1 MAEGLRGDFQTIP
14 DMAFI
19 RWNYGTAFLRCALL
33 LVAGTT
39 LQLTAGGIDGGF
51 LRHPWGIVLA
61 VNYLYLLILAYSYS
75 DRYRWLRTLWDDRA
89 CISSLVTLLL
99 LVMVFGLVR
108 QDGAEEGLSGV
119 LGLSRMR
126 SAWAFNIILL
136 YFMTVLGIRA
146 VSDVTALFRSVRSRA
161 DGEAPSEYSRVF
173 RRIAVT
179 VIHTAVFLVL
189 LAGMFGAGD
198 RVRCRLTAH
207 QGVPEG
213 MALTDDGRVV
223 GLPFSVVLRKF
234 SIDEYPP
241 RLYVRDMHVGED
253 SEEFLSVEEEGASAS
268 FEGWTFS
275 ADTVLDMAG
284 RLPSETVYR
293 AMEHVGAVPAVHV
306 TAVSGLTGETRSGWV
321 SCGSHIFA
329 ASSLD
334 LGGGKVLVMPYPQ
347 ARRYLSEVT
356 VTVDGKATDMD
367 IGVNHPGKVGS
378 WRIYQSGY
386 DTSKGKWSTVSILEC
401 VRDPWYGAVHV
412 ALWLILA
419 AGAVMSAAAVS
430 RRRRSGDSGRAV
442 PCGDS
447 GKGKEGGS

>member
-1 MAEGLRGDFQTIP
+1 MNIVKPKKLQKGDTIGIIAPCGVFSDPERLEKGIEFLESAGFKIKVSDKLFARERYMAGKDDVRAGEIEKFFADDDVDGIICARGGYG
-14 DMAFI
+14 AI
-19 RWNYGTAFLRCALL
+19 RLINQINYDIIRQNPKVFC
-33 LVAGTT
+33 
-39 LQLTAGGIDGGF
+39 GF
-51 LRHPWGIVLA
+51 
-61 VNYLYLLILAYSYS
+61 
-75 DRYRWLRTLWDDRA
+75 
-89 CISSLVTLLL
+89 
-99 LVMVFGLVR
+99 
-108 QDGAEEGLSGV
+108 
-119 LGLSRMR
+119 
-126 SAWAFNIILL
+126 
-136 YFMTVLGIRA
+136 
-146 VSDVTALFRSVRSRA
+146 SDVTALFRSVRSRA

-306 TAVSGLTGETRSGWV
+306 TAVSDLTGETRSGWV

-356 VTVDGKATDMD
+356 VNLDGKATDMD
-367 IGVNHPGKVGS
+367 IEVNHPGKVGS

-386 DTSKGKWSTVSILEC
+386 DTSKGKWSTVSVLEC

-430 RRRRSGDSGRAV
+430 RRRRSGESGRAV